1 MKNILAMLLVL
12 SISLFTSLPLLAIDS
27 HGVSYAKANGSSSK
41 QKKANKVNSS
51 SQAARIVKSRTG
63 GKVLKVKNNGRSGYK
78 VKVIKPNG
86 HIISVTVDAKSGK
99 VKGK

>member
-1 MKNILAMLLVL
+1 MLLVL
-12 SISLFTSLPLLAIDS
+12 SIFLFTSLPLLATDNY
-27 HGVSYAKANGSSSK
+27 GASYAKANGASAK
-41 QKKANKVNSS
+41 QKKTNKVNSS

-99 VKGK
+99 VKGR

>member
-1 MKNILAMLLVL
+1 M
-12 SISLFTSLPLLAIDS
+12 SLPLWALDLSA
-27 HGVSYAKANGSSSK
+27 VPYTQANGSSSK
-41 QKKANKVNSS
+41 QNKVNSS
-51 SQAARIVKSRTG
+51 SQAARIAKSRTG
-63 GKVLKVKNNGRSGYK
+63 GKVLKVNKSGNSNYK

>member
-1 MKNILAMLLVL
+1 M
-12 SISLFTSLPLLAIDS
+12 SLPLLAADNF
-27 HGVSYAKANGSSSK
+27 GAPYAKANGSSSK
-41 QKKANKVNSS
+41 QNKKNKVNSS
-51 SQAARIVKSRTG
+51 SQAARIAKSRTG
-63 GKVLKVKNNGRSGYK
+63 GKVLKVKNNGGSGYK